1 MVKAN
6 NAQKC
11 GTNIFFY
18 GDIQM
23 KDTALFAQ
31 ILGISDSW
39 RITAITPNLT
49 DKSMTIQIDWA
60 KGTKDALGRL
70 CSAYSL

>member
-1 MVKAN
+1 
-6 NAQKC
+6 
-11 GTNIFFY
+11 
-18 GDIQM
+18 M